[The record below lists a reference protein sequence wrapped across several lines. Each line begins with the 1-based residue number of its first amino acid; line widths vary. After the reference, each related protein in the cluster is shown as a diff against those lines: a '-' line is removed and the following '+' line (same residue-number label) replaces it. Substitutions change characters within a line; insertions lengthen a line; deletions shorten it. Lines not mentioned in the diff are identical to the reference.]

1 LRIHNARGW
10 AGKLFELA
18 VHRRFRPEAIDSGS
32 SALAIVIDDEGH
44 GYFHTLTLRAAAR

>member
-32 SALAIVIDDEGH
+32 SALDIVIDDEGH